1 MYNIEFYEDANG
13 HSELWDFLEELR
25 LKAATNKD
33 ARIQLKEISLYI
45 QVLEDNGTRLNVN
58 ITKDLDD
65 DIWELRPG
73 NNRVL
78 YFYFKDDTFVLLHQ
92 FRKKTQKTP
101 KREIER
107 AKALPKMLITSGF
120 SFEGYRIVKYSGYIS
135 GDDAIQI
142 DRGTASFWDGSGATN
157 VGEKLMQS
165 LTIIRRNA
173 LRELKEAAY
182 DLGCNAV
189 IGVDFDYLTLDPQTA
204 TSTGG
209 TVYQPYVFGVTANG
223 NAVII
228 EKIEDD
234 EA

>member
-33 ARIQLKEISLYI
+33 ARIQLKQISLYI
-45 QVLEDNGTRLNVN
+45 QLLEDNGTRLNEN
-58 ITKDLDD
+58 ITKHLDD

-107 AKALPKMLITSGF
+107 VKA
-120 SFEGYRIVKYSGYIS
+120 ER
-135 GDDAIQI
+135 DDY
-142 DRGTASFWDGSGATN
+142 
-157 VGEKLMQS
+157 L
-165 LTIIRRNA
+165 RR
-173 LRELKEAAY
+173 KEA
-182 DLGCNAV
+182 D
-189 IGVDFDYLTLDPQTA
+189 
-204 TSTGG
+204 
-209 TVYQPYVFGVTANG
+209 
-223 NAVII
+223 
-228 EKIEDD
+228 
-234 EA
+234 